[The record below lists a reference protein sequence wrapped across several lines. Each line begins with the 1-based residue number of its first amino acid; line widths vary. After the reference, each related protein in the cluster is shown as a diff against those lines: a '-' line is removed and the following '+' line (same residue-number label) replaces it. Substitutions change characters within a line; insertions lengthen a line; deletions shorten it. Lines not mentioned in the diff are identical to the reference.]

1 LTRVTRTLPV
11 IVNAISGKGH
21 TAEDLE
27 LIRST
32 FAAAGAEAD
41 IRAARSGAEIVELA
55 ARAVEE
61 RHPVIVA
68 GGGDGTVS
76 TVAGAVAGSGLTL
89 GVLPLGTL
97 NHFAKDL
104 GMPLALEDA
113 VRTIVANHQAEV
125 DVGEVNGRVFVNN
138 SSLGLYPTLVLARES
153 QRRRLGRSKWH
164 ALFWATL
171 TVLRRHPM
179 LRVRIILDEVAQDRR
194 TPLVFIGNNEYRVEG
209 FDIGSRERLDAGVLS
224 LYLTRRHGR
233 RGLLGLALR
242 ALVGLLHD
250 TRDFEALT
258 AQSITV
264 ATKHRALPVATD
276 GEVTVMQ
283 SPLEYRIRARGLR
296 VVVPAP
302 APAPA

>member
-1 LTRVTRTLPV
+1 MAYPV
-11 IVNAISGKGH
+11 IVNATAGYGH
-21 TAEDLE
+21 SIGE
-27 LIRST
+27 LDAIRSA

-41 IRAARSGAEIVELA
+41 IREARSGAEIVDLA
-55 ARAVEE
+55 TRAVKE

-68 GGGDGTVS
+68 GGGDGTIN
-76 TVAGAVAGSGLTL
+76 AVAGVVAGSAAAL

-104 GMPLALEDA
+104 GIPLALEDA
-113 VRTIVANHQAEV
+113 VRAIVANHQAEI
-125 DVGEVNGRVFVNN
+125 DVGEVNGRMFLNN
-138 SSLGLYPTLVLARES
+138 SSLGLYPTLVNVREN

-179 LRVRIILDEVAQDRR
+179 LDVRLTLDDATQDRR
-194 TPLVFIGNNEYRVEG
+194 TPFVFVGNNVYKEEG
-209 FDIGSRERLDAGVLS
+209 FEVGTRERLDGGVLS
-224 LYLTRRHGR
+224 IYLTRRRGR

-242 ALVGLLHD
+242 ALVGLLHG

-258 AQSITV
+258 AQSVTV
-264 ATKHRALPVATD
+264 ATRHKALSVSTD

-283 SPLEYRIRARGLR
+283 TPLEYRIRPRALR
-296 VVVPAP
+296 VVALPPPAP
-302 APAPA
+302 A

>member
-1 LTRVTRTLPV
+1 MAYPV
-11 IVNAISGKGH
+11 IVNATAGNGH
-21 TAEDLE
+21 STEGLDA
-27 LIRST
+27 IRSA

-41 IRAARSGAEIVELA
+41 IREARSGAEIVDLA
-55 ARAVEE
+55 SRAVKE

-68 GGGDGTVS
+68 GGGDGTIN
-76 TVAGAVAGSGLTL
+76 AVAGVVAGSAAAL

-104 GMPLALEDA
+104 AIPLALEDA
-113 VRTIVANHQAEV
+113 VRAIVANHQAEI
-125 DVGEVNGRVFVNN
+125 DVGEVNGRIFLNN
-138 SSLGLYPTLVLARES
+138 SSLGLYPTLVTVREN

-179 LRVRIILDEVAQDRR
+179 LDVRLTLDDATQDRR
-194 TPLVFIGNNEYRVEG
+194 TPFVFVGNNVYKEEG
-209 FDIGSRERLDAGVLS
+209 FEVGTRERLDGGVLS
-224 LYLTRRHGR
+224 IYLTRRRGR

-242 ALVGLLHD
+242 ALVGLLHG

-258 AQSITV
+258 AQSVTV
-264 ATKHRALPVATD
+264 ATRHKALSVSTD

-283 SPLEYRIRARGLR
+283 TPLEYRIRPRALR
-296 VVVPAP
+296 VVALPPPAP
-302 APAPA
+302 A